1 MKVLHILNSN
11 KYSGAENV
19 VITIIKNMP
28 QNFECCYLSCSGPIE
43 KTLLENGIRFKLV
56 DKLSIN
62 AIKRVVKEFS
72 PDIIHAHDFKASVL
86 ASKIKFK
93 GVLI

>member
-43 KTLLENGIRFKLV
+43 KTLLENGIRF
-56 DKLSIN
+56 
-62 AIKRVVKEFS
+62 
-72 PDIIHAHDFKASVL
+72 
-86 ASKIKFK
+86 
-93 GVLI
+93 